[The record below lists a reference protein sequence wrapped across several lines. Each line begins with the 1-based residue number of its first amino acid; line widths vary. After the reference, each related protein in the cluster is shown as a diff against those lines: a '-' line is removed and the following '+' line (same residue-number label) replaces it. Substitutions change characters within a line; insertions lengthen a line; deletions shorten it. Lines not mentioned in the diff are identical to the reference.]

1 MTISKEDNDL
11 ITCVDNGA
19 PLGRMLRQHY
29 WIPVVPSAALE
40 AGGAPLRVQL
50 LGIDLVAFRT
60 GDGTAGVVDEMCPH
74 RGASM
79 ALAMNEAD
87 GLRCIFHGWKF
98 DARGALV
105 EAPNHGG
112 DEAKF
117 CKSVRTSQYR
127 VREAGG
133 IVFAWFGNAD
143 EPPVFP
149 DFPMMR
155 LPESHRFVTSQL
167 VPTNWLQ
174 GVEATMDTTHAG
186 SLHQSSVALVS
197 GGNERANLA
206 RSSKPRF
213 DFEERPYGFLYAAVR
228 AMPDGKQYA
237 RVNNFVMPWFGMITA
252 PERNGPSTLFFSVPV
267 NDTTHRAWFAHFN
280 LHGPLGTTQLTVSP
294 DVMNFPPLPPGDAS
308 NSWGQNRTVMKRG
321 YFSGFPQHFA
331 TEDFAIFLSQGPR
344 LDRSKEQLCSSD
356 MALVRVRSQILKS
369 VREFMAGQAPTLAR
383 NPELRY
389 EDIVSFGGV
398 FDGDKTWHSLLEGRD
413 LLGVAESRVST

>member
-1 MTISKEDNDL
+1 MAISHEDNDL
-11 ITCVDNGA
+11 ITRVDGDA

-29 WIPVVPSAALE
+29 WIPVVPAAALE

-50 LGIDLVAFRT
+50 LGVDYVAFRT
-60 GDGTAGVVDEMCPH
+60 GNGEVGVMDEMCPH

-98 DARGALV
+98 DAKGALR
-105 EAPNHGG
+105 EAPNHVG
-112 DEAKF
+112 DEAAF
-117 CKSVRTSQYR
+117 CKAVRTSRYA

-133 IVFAWFGNAD
+133 IVWAWFGDGGEA
-143 EPPVFP
+143 PAFP
-149 DFPMMR
+149 DFPMMHV
-155 LPESHRFVTSQL
+155 PATHRFVTSQL

-206 RSSKPRF
+206 KSSKPRF
-213 DFEERPYGFLYAAVR
+213 DFEDRPYGFRYAAVR
-228 AMPDGKQYA
+228 QLPDGRQYA

-252 PERNGPSTLFFSVPV
+252 PERDGPSTLFFSVPV

-280 LHGPLGTTQLTVSP
+280 LHRPIGVTQLSIAP
-294 DVMNFPPLPPGDAS
+294 DVMNFPPLPPGDAG
-308 NSWGQNRTVMKRG
+308 NNWGQNRAVMKRG

-344 LDRSKEQLCSSD
+344 LDRTREQLCSSD
-356 MALVRVRSQILKS
+356 MAVLRVRSQILNS
-369 VREFMAGQAPTLAR
+369 VREFMAGRPPTLAR
-383 NPELRY
+383 HPQLAYR
-389 EDIVSFGGV
+389 DIVSFGGV
-398 FDGDKTWHSLLEGRD
+398 FDAGRTWHSLLEGRD
-413 LLGVAESRVST
+413 LMGVARPADTA

>member
-1 MTISKEDNDL
+1 MPFTRR
-11 ITCVDNGA
+11 C
-19 PLGRMLRQHY
+19 
-29 WIPVVPSAALE
+29 
-40 AGGAPLRVQL
+40 
-50 LGIDLVAFRT
+50 
-60 GDGTAGVVDEMCPH
+60 
-74 RGASM
+74 ASL
-79 ALAMNEAD
+79 ALAMNEED

-98 DARGALV
+98 DARGTLV

-112 DEAKF
+112 DEARF
-117 CKSVRTSQYR
+117 CKSIRTSRYR

-133 IVFAWFGNAD
+133 IVFAWFGTGD
-143 EPPVFP
+143 EEPAFP

-155 LPESHRFVTSQL
+155 LPASQRFVTSQL

-186 SLHQSSVALVS
+186 ALHQSSVALVS
-197 GGNERANLA
+197 SGNERANLA

-213 DFEERPYGFLYAAVR
+213 DFEERPYGFRYAAVR
-228 AMPDGKQYA
+228 TMPDGKQYA

-280 LHGPLGTTQLTVSP
+280 LHGPLGVTQFTVSP
-294 DVMNFPPLPPGDAS
+294 DVLNFPPLPPGGPHD
-308 NSWGQNRTVMKRG
+308 NWGQNRAVMKRG

-369 VREFMAGQAPTLAR
+369 VREFMAGQSPTLAR
-383 NPELRY
+383 NPDLRY
-389 EDIVSFGGV
+389 EDIVSFGGL
-398 FDGDKTWHSLLEGRD
+398 FDADKTWHSLLEDRNLFGLADPR
-413 LLGVAESRVST
+413 AAT

>member
-1 MTISKEDNDL
+1 MAISREDNDL
-11 ITCVDNGA
+11 ITCVENDA

-29 WIPVVPSAALE
+29 WIPVVPSTALE

-50 LGIDLVAFRT
+50 LGTPLVAFRT
-60 GDGTAGVVDEMCPH
+60 GNGTAGVVDEMCPH

-98 DARGALV
+98 DAGGVLV

-117 CKSVRTSQYR
+117 CQSVRTSRYR

-133 IVFAWFGNAD
+133 IVFAWFGDGD
-143 EPPVFP
+143 EAPVFP

-155 LPESHRFVTSQL
+155 VPESHRFVTSQL

-197 GGNERANLA
+197 NGNERANLA

-213 DFEERPYGFLYAAVR
+213 DFEEQPYGFRYAAVR
-228 AMPDGKQYA
+228 SMPDGTQYA
-237 RVNNFVMPWFGMITA
+237 RVNNFIMPWFGMITA

-280 LHGPLGTTQLTVSP
+280 LHGPLGVTQLTVSP
-294 DVMNFPPLPPGDAS
+294 DVMNFPPLPPGDPS
-308 NSWGQNRTVMKRG
+308 NNWGQNRTVMKRG

-344 LDRSKEQLCSSD
+344 LDRTREQLCSSD
-356 MALVRVRSQILKS
+356 MALVRVRHQILKS
-369 VREFMAGQAPTLAR
+369 VREFMAGQAPTLAHH
-383 NPELRY
+383 PQLRY
-389 EDIVSFGGV
+389 DDIVSFGGL
-398 FDGDKTWHSLLEGRD
+398 FDADKTWHSLLEGRD
-413 LLGVAESRVST
+413 LLGVAGASRSD

>member
-1 MTISKEDNDL
+1 MALSKEDNDL
-11 ITCVDNGA
+11 ITCVDNDG
-19 PLGRMLRQHY
+19 PLGRMRRQHC

-40 AGGAPLRVQL
+40 AGGAPVRVQL
-50 LGIDLVAFRT
+50 IGSDFVAFRT
-60 GDGTAGVVDEMCPH
+60 GNGTAGVVDEMCPH
-74 RGASM
+74 RGASL
-79 ALAMNEAD
+79 ALAMNEED

-98 DARGALV
+98 DARGTLV

-112 DEAKF
+112 DEARF
-117 CKSVRTSQYR
+117 CKSIRTSRYR

-133 IVFAWFGNAD
+133 IVFAWFGTGD
-143 EPPVFP
+143 EEPAFP

-155 LPESHRFVTSQL
+155 LPASQRFVTSQL

-186 SLHQSSVALVS
+186 ALHQSSVALVS
-197 GGNERANLA
+197 SGNERANLA

-213 DFEERPYGFLYAAVR
+213 DFEERPYGFRYAAVR
-228 AMPDGKQYA
+228 TMPDGKQYA

-280 LHGPLGTTQLTVSP
+280 LHGPLGVTQFTVSP
-294 DVMNFPPLPPGDAS
+294 DVLNFPPLPPGGPHD
-308 NSWGQNRTVMKRG
+308 NWGQNRAVMKRG

-369 VREFMAGQAPTLAR
+369 VREFMAGQSPTLAR
-383 NPELRY
+383 NPDLRY
-389 EDIVSFGGV
+389 EDIVSFGGL
-398 FDGDKTWHSLLEGRD
+398 FDADKTWHSLLEDRNLFGLADPR
-413 LLGVAESRVST
+413 AAT

>member
-1 MTISKEDNDL
+1 MAISKEDNDL

-19 PLGRMLRQHY
+19 PLGNMLRQHY

-40 AGGAPLRVQL
+40 AGGAPQRVQL
-50 LGIDLVAFRT
+50 LGTDYVAFRT
-60 GDGTAGVVDEMCPH
+60 GRGDVGVVDEMCPH

-79 ALAMNEAD
+79 ALAMNEDD

-98 DARGALV
+98 NAQGALV

-117 CKSVRTSQYR
+117 CQTVRTSQYQ
-127 VREAGG
+127 VRDAGG
-133 IVFAWFGNAD
+133 IVWAWFGQGGVT
-143 EPPVFP
+143 PVFP

-155 LPESHRFVTSQL
+155 VPEANRFVTSQL

-197 GGNERANLA
+197 GSNERANLA
-206 RSSKPRF
+206 KSSKPRF
-213 DFEERPYGFLYAAVR
+213 DFEDRPYGFRYAAVR
-228 AMPDGKQYA
+228 ALPDGRKYA

-252 PERNGPSTLFFSVPV
+252 PEREGPSTLFFSVPV
-267 NDTTHRAWFAHFN
+267 NDHAHRAWFAHFN
-280 LHGPLGTTQLTVSP
+280 LHAPLGITQFTVSP

-308 NSWGQNRTVMKRG
+308 NSWGQNRAVMKRG
-321 YFSGFPQHFA
+321 YVSGFPQHFA

-344 LDRSKEQLCSSD
+344 LDRTKEQLCSSD
-356 MALVRVRSQILKS
+356 MAVVRVRSQILKS
-369 VREFMAGQAPTLAR
+369 VREFMAGQPPSLAR
-383 NPELRY
+383 HPELSY
-389 EDIVSFGGV
+389 EDIVSFGGL
-398 FDGDKTWHSLLEGRD
+398 FNENQTWHSLLEDRD
-413 LLGVAESRVST
+413 LLGVSRTRPAA

>member
-1 MTISKEDNDL
+1 MAISKEDNDL
-11 ITCVDNGA
+11 ITCVDNDA
-19 PLGRMLRQHY
+19 PLGRMLREHY

-50 LGIDLVAFRT
+50 LGVDFVAFRA
-60 GDGTAGVVDEMCPH
+60 GNGQAGVLDEMCRH

-79 ALAMNEAD
+79 ALAMNEED

-98 DARGALV
+98 NVRGALV

-112 DEAKF
+112 DEAQF
-117 CKSVRTSQYR
+117 CKTVRTNQYQ

-133 IVFAWFGNAD
+133 IVWAWFGSGKEAP
-143 EPPVFP
+143 EFP

-155 LPESHRFVTSQL
+155 VPESHRFVTSQL

-186 SLHQSSVALVS
+186 ALHQSSVALVS

-206 RSSKPRF
+206 KSTKPRF
-213 DFEERPYGFLYAAVR
+213 DFEERPYGFRYAAVR
-228 AMPDGKQYA
+228 TLPDGQQYA

-280 LHGPLGTTQLTVSP
+280 LHAPLGITQFTVST
-294 DVMNFPPLPPGDAS
+294 DVMNFPPLPPGDAR
-308 NSWGQNRTVMKRG
+308 NSWGQNRAVMKRG

-344 LDRSKEQLCSSD
+344 LDRTQEQLCSSD
-356 MALVRVRSQILKS
+356 TAVLRVRNQILKS
-369 VREFMAGQAPTLAR
+369 VREFMAGQPPTLAR
-383 NPELRY
+383 NPQLKY
-389 EDIVSFGGV
+389 ADIVSFGGL
-398 FDGDKTWHSLLEGRD
+398 FAGDRTWHALLEGRD
-413 LLGVAESRVST
+413 LLGVAGAPNET